1 MSLLT
6 LFLLL
11 LLLTFGVSLYFLR
24 PSRTETAIQRQL
36 EVIVEDHEVRER
48 GTDIL
53 KQAGFAL
60 TPWMDGLIKQV
71 PGASAL
77 QGLIEEAGSAWTA
90 PPVILYSVVA
100 GPFAGWVASFWIPA
114 VGICAAVGA
123 AVGLAP
129 YVYLYVLRQARFMR
143 CDAKFPEAVDLIA
156 RALRAGHS
164 IQAAMEMVST
174 EVSDPVGSEFRRIC
188 KEQVL
193 GLPLREAVEN
203 LVSRLPR
210 DDVRFFATALLV
222 QKETGGNLAYIL
234 DKASAVMR
242 ERARLRGQVRVYSA
256 QGRLTGWVLCSMP
269 FILFALISVVNSEY
283 ETALFKDPLGILL
296 VEIGL
301 GMMVLGIL
309 VIRQII
315 NVKV

>member
-36 EVIVEDHEVRER
+36 EGIVEDHDAKER
-48 GTDIL
+48 GPDIL
-53 KQAGFAL
+53 KRKAFGL
-60 TPWMDGLIKQV
+60 SPWMDSSIRRL

-77 QGLIEEAGSAWTA
+77 QRLIEQAGGAWSA
-90 PPVILYSVVA
+90 PPVILFSLVA
-100 GPFAGWVASFWIPA
+100 GPLAGWVASFWIPFVSISA
-114 VGICAAVGA
+114 MVGA
-123 AVGLAP
+123 AVGLFP
-129 YVYLYVLRQARFMR
+129 YVYLYALRDARFAR
-143 CDAKFPEAVDLIA
+143 CDSRFPEAIDLMA

-164 IQAAMEMVST
+164 VQAAMEMVSN
-174 EVSDPVGSEFRRIC
+174 EVSDPVGSEFRRIH

-203 LVSRLPR
+203 LASRLPR

-234 DKASAVMR
+234 DKAAEVMR
-242 ERARLRGQVRVYSA
+242 ERARLRGQVRIYSA
-256 QGRLTGWVLCSMP
+256 QGRLTGWILCIIP
-269 FILFALISVVNSEY
+269 FALFILIGTVNPEY
-283 ETALFKDPLGILL
+283 EGILFTDPTGTLL

-301 GMMVLGIL
+301 CMMVVGIL
-309 VIRQII
+309 AIRKII
-315 NVKV
+315 DVKV